1 MSGREKHA
9 PPSRFAI
16 GDLVRVKA
24 GAVDPDFPD
33 IPLGGWK
40 GTVTEISQDP
50 PLYLIRWDQQTLDA
64 IHPVY
69 RHRCE
74 RDGLD
79 CEAMY
84 LPESE
89 LEPETGEPTA
99 IEQPTHV
106 QARPLSMEDQ
116 EDRVR
121 AVFGLTSDDPLPD
134 ADEDSSHDYFMYLA
148 GELSF
153 PFEADWEHASG
164 PVSARKERVT
174 VVGLSESEDEPVVDD
189 MYGLLCRCRRGER
202 ITELPLTE
210 LIVQQRGRNRQL
222 VKDYSFW
229 STNW

>member
-9 PPSRFAI
+9 SPSRFST

-40 GTVTEISQDP
+40 GTVTEISEDP

-79 CEAMY
+79 CEQMY

-89 LEPETGEPTA
+89 LEPDAGEPTE

-106 QARPLSMEDQ
+106 ETRPLSMEDQ
-116 EDRVR
+116 EDRIR
-121 AVFGLTSDDPLPD
+121 AVFGLTSDD
-134 ADEDSSHDYFMYLA
+134 S
-148 GELSF
+148 
-153 PFEADWEHASG
+153 
-164 PVSARKERVT
+164 
-174 VVGLSESEDEPVVDD
+174 LSEVDD
-189 MYGLLCRCRRGER
+189 DSLKAYLRRRLRPRRAASPSPAVAVQSRAHGRAYDRSPAAPPIQAER
-202 ITELPLTE
+202 K
-210 LIVQQRGRNRQL
+210 VGRNDPCPCGSGR
-222 VKDYSFW
+222 KYKKCCM
-229 STNW
+229 TAAG

>member
-1 MSGREKHA
+1 MPEREKYA
-9 PPSRFAI
+9 PLSQFSI

-40 GTVTEISQDP
+40 GTVKEISEEP
-50 PLYLIRWDQQTLDA
+50 PLYLIRWDQRTLDQ

-74 RDGLD
+74 RDGLA
-79 CEAMY
+79 CEEMY

-89 LEPETGEPTA
+89 LEPDTGEPTE

-116 EDRVR
+116 EDRIR

-134 ADEDSSHDYFMYLA
+134 ADEGSLKAYHAHLA
-148 GELSF
+148 AELSF

-189 MYGLLCRCRRGER
+189 MYGLLCRCRRGDR
-202 ITELPLTE
+202 ITELPLAE
-210 LIVQQRGRNRQL
+210 LTVQQRGRNRQL

-229 STNW
+229 FTNW